1 MRQSP
6 IPSLA
11 LLRMFHAVA
20 RLASLTKAADLL
32 KRSQPAVTFAISKLE
47 RQVGTVL
54 LERGRSGARLTP
66 DGEILARRAA
76 RMLDGL
82 DEALREAGSVP
93 PAGLRWSTTI
103 TDAHARCM
111 SALAD
116 NPVIERAA
124 EILGIFPASLR
135 RTAQSLQRGIGRPII
150 QGTANG
156 LGLSKI
162 GAGLARR
169 IKLALREIEDAID
182 EIDIAHGRARS
193 RIAIGVVPMCASP
206 FLSRAVNDLLSEY
219 PEARIVIEHGSY
231 DELLDD
237 LRSGRIDM
245 LYGVLRLPAWVHDA
259 KEEPLFENPYVIAVG
274 RDHPLTGLKRLS
286 LEHLAQHD
294 WIAPKPGTPRRR
306 CLQQMFEHAACS
318 PRIAVETSS
327 LHVQRALLTS
337 SDRITLLTRQ
347 EMEQEASL
355 GFLVTLPF
363 FPPKTRAPDGLVTRS
378 DWQPTALQA
387 RFLELLRLHRPR
399 SDLQKPPRSVRPSGR
414 GGCWNS
420 RPPADWCGDS
430 PQQGRRYLRRSG
442 R

>member
-1 MRQSP
+1 MPRRA
-6 IPSLA
+6 IPSLV
-11 LLRMFHAVA
+11 LLRTFHAVA
-20 RLASLTKAADLL
+20 QLASLTKASDLL

-47 RQVGTVL
+47 RQIGTAL
-54 LERGRSGARLTP
+54 LERGRSGARLTA
-66 DGEILARRAA
+66 DGELLERRAA
-76 RMLDGL
+76 RMLDRL

-93 PAGLRWSTTI
+93 MGLRWSSSI
-103 TDAHARCM
+103 TDAQARCM

-124 EILGIFPASLR
+124 EILGISPASLR
-135 RTAQSLQRGIGRPII
+135 RTAQSLQRGLGRPVIRS
-150 QGTANG
+150 TADG
-156 LGLSKI
+156 FALSKM

-219 PEARIVIEHGSY
+219 PEATIVIEHGSY
-231 DELLDD
+231 DEILDD

-259 KEEPLFENPYVIAVG
+259 TEEPLFENPYVIAVG
-274 RDHPLTGLKRLS
+274 RDHPLMRVKRLS
-286 LEHLAQHD
+286 LEHLARHD
-294 WIAPKPGTPRRR
+294 WIASKPGTPRRR
-306 CLQQMFEHAACS
+306 CLQQMFERAACS
-318 PRIAVETSS
+318 PRIVVETSS

-355 GFLVTLPF
+355 GSLVTLPF
-363 FPPKTRAPDGLVTRS
+363 SPPKTRAQDGLATRS
-378 DWQPTALQA
+378 DWQPTAIQT

-399 SDLQKPPRSVRPSGR
+399 SDKEGFGQAAGRAGPGGLPPREAEKILLKASG
-414 GGCWNS
+414 S
-420 RPPADWCGDS
+420 I
-430 PQQGRRYLRRSG
+430 
-442 R
+442 

>member
-1 MRQSP
+1 MPQSP

-11 LLRMFHAVA
+11 LLRTFHAVA
-20 RLASLTKAADLL
+20 QLASLTRAAHLL

-47 RQVGTVL
+47 RQIGTAV

-66 DGEILARRAA
+66 DGELLERRAA
-76 RMLDGL
+76 RMLDRL
-82 DEALREAGSVP
+82 DEALREAGNAP
-93 PAGLRWSTTI
+93 PAGLRWSSTI
-103 TDAHARCM
+103 TDAQARCM

-116 NPVIERAA
+116 NPAIERAA
-124 EILGIFPASLR
+124 GILGISPASLR
-135 RTAQSLQRGIGRPII
+135 RTAQSLQRGIGRPVI
-150 QGTANG
+150 QSTADG
-156 LGLSKI
+156 FALSKI

-169 IKLALREIEDAID
+169 IKLALREIEDAIN

-231 DELLDD
+231 DAILDD

-259 KEEPLFENPYVIAVG
+259 REEPLFENPYVIAVG

-286 LEHLAQHD
+286 LEHFARHD
-294 WIAPKPGTPRRR
+294 WIAPKLGTPRRR
-306 CLQQMFEHAACS
+306 CLQQMFEHAGCS
-318 PRIAVETSS
+318 PRVAVETSS

-355 GFLVTLPF
+355 GSLVTLPF
-363 FPPKTRAPDGLVTRS
+363 LPPKTRAQDGLAMRC
-378 DWQPTALQA
+378 DWQPTPIQA

-399 SDLQKPPRSVRPSGR
+399 SDQAASGR
-414 GGCWNS
+414 HV
-420 RPPADWCGDS
+420 PALKVGF
-430 PQQGRRYLRRSG
+430 PEQTKSG
-442 R
+442 RELV

>member
-1 MRQSP
+1 MVDHDHGCACPLHVGAGGQSGDRACGRDP
-6 IPSLA
+6 GHIPGEP
-11 LLRMFHAVA
+11 
-20 RLASLTKAADLL
+20 AADG
-32 KRSQPAVTFAISKLE
+32 PIAAA
-47 RQVGTVL
+47 GH
-54 LERGRSGARLTP
+54 
-66 DGEILARRAA
+66 RAA
-76 RMLDGL
+76 DHSGHGKWPRVVQD
-82 DEALREAGSVP
+82 
-93 PAGLRWSTTI
+93 
-103 TDAHARCM
+103 RC
-111 SALAD
+111 
-116 NPVIERAA
+116 
-124 EILGIFPASLR
+124 
-135 RTAQSLQRGIGRPII
+135 RP
-150 QGTANG
+150 GTAD
-156 LGLSKI
+156 
-162 GAGLARR
+162 
-169 IKLALREIEDAID
+169 LALREIEDAID

-193 RIAIGVVPMCASP
+193 RIAICVVPMCASP

-378 DWQPTALQA
+378 DWQRGFSSCFGFTVLDRICKSLPD
-387 RFLELLRLHRPR
+387 RYDHRDEADAGIHVLPR
-399 SDLQKPPRSVRPSGR
+399 IGVEI
-414 GGCWNS
+414 
-420 RPPADWCGDS
+420 
-430 PQQGRRYLRRSG
+430 RRSRAAG
-442 R
+442 IYDDRAAEPPMSRQNSSGGVEMVHLFCKAKAKVDRKRWKCASLRSGIGVTPAAVDHREDALRERSISEERYGNRPYSEWRWAFSRRSA